1 MGLRINTN
9 TASNNAIRSQRKTN
23 KALNQAFKRLS
34 SGLRINS
41 AADDAAGLAIS
52 SRFTSQSRGLDQA
65 IRNAN
70 DGISLVQT
78 ADSALGSINDNL
90 QRMRELSVQAAN
102 GTLTKSD
109 REAIQKEIGALGE
122 EVDRV
127 AGTTTFN
134 GLKVLNGRGQNR
146 RLQVGANAGET
157 VTIESVD
164 ARAQRLGTAAER
176 TSGDIDP
183 QGIEDGELSINQ
195 IEIRATT
202 AADDQVSTANVQG
215 SAIAVAEAINDS
227 SAETG
232 VTARANAT
240 EVTGDAVQGG
250 VLDSDNNITINGE
263 TITGFTVESND
274 AGDSLVDAINAES
287 NTTGVTA
294 ARNAEG
300 TVELTAQDGRNI
312 DIQVSGNAEAI
323 TGLSAGTTS
332 ATVTLT
338 SDEQFSIEGVNPT
351 DAGLEG
357 GIVGNA
363 PDNNLETIDVT
374 TQEGANRS
382 IEVID
387 RALSQVSN
395 ARSGF
400 GAVQNRLESSISNL
414 SNVSENVK
422 AANSRIRD
430 ADFASSVADM
440 VRARILEQANVSV
453 LSQANVSQKLAL
465 KLLGD

>member
-9 TASNNAIRSQRKTN
+9 TASKNAIRSQRKTN

-52 SRFTSQSRGLDQA
+52 SRFSSQARGLDQA

-109 REAIQKEIGALGE
+109 RQAIQKEIGALGE

-127 AGTTTFN
+127 AGTTNFN
-134 GLKVLNGRGQNR
+134 GLKVLSGTGQNR
-146 RLQVGANAGET
+146 RLQVGANANET
-157 VTIESVD
+157 VSIDSVD
-164 ARAQRLGTAAER
+164 MRAQRLGSAAER
-176 TSGDIDP
+176 TSTGIDP
-183 QGIEDGELSINQ
+183 QGIEAGELSINE

-202 AADDQVSTANVQG
+202 AADDQVSTANAEG
-215 SAIAVAEAINDS
+215 SAIAVAAAINDS
-227 SAETG
+227 AGDTG

-240 EVTGDAVQGG
+240 EVTGAEIQGG
-250 VLDSDNNITINGE
+250 ILDSDNLITINGE
-263 TITGFTVESND
+263 TITGFAVESND
-274 AGDSLVDAINAES
+274 AGDNLVDAINAES

-312 DIQVSGNAEAI
+312 DVQVTGNAEAI

-332 ATVTLT
+332 GTVTLT
-338 SDEQFSIEGVNPT
+338 SDEQFSIEGDNPT
-351 DAGLEG
+351 DAGFAG
-357 GIVGNA
+357 GIVGNS
-363 PDNNLETIDVT
+363 PETNLDTIDVT

-387 RALSQVSN
+387 RALDQVST
-395 ARSGF
+395 ARSNF

-430 ADFASSVADM
+430 ADFATEVADM

-453 LSQANVSQKLAL
+453 LSQANISQKLAL